1 MLGCT
6 HDLMKS
12 IEKET
17 MINERQIRMQSKL
30 TFWLVMLFGL
40 GSSCVLVRHVL
51 VQTRDHGVWVCHV
64 LSDPWI
70 VTVWAHNV
78 TL

>member
-12 IEKET
+12 IEKEA
-17 MINERQIRMQSKL
+17 MINEKQIRMQNKL
-30 TFWLVMLFGL
+30 TFGLVMLFGL
-40 GSSCVLVRHVL
+40 GLSCVLVRHVL
-51 VQTRDHGVWVCHV
+51 VQARDHGVWVCRV
-64 LSDPWI
+64 LSDLWI

-78 TL
+78 ML